1 MQTVL
6 SREGNNATSCVTG
19 HNMQSGANQMSST
32 CLLREACSRRSDFGN
47 GAKRCEQGAATRS
60 LTYLN
65 GTGCFNLAVTW
76 PESRNASS
84 PHAIRNFD
92 PSSWRREN
100 QGP

>member
-1 MQTVL
+1 MQTVM
-6 SREGNNATSCVTG
+6 SRAGNNATSVTG
-19 HNMQSGANQMSST
+19 HNMQLSANQMSST

-100 QGP
+100 QIIK

>member
-6 SREGNNATSCVTG
+6 SREGNNATSVTG
-19 HNMQSGANQMSST
+19 HNMQSSANQMSST

-60 LTYLN
+60 LTYLK
-65 GTGCFNLAVTW
+65 GTGCFNVAVTW

-92 PSSWRREN
+92 PSSWRQEN